1 MSMKYMANPDEEVI
15 NVFMWLVDKA
25 LHHDAL
31 MQQTAHLKEFKY
43 KMQRIKASFSHNKLH
58 FNTSKGG
65 ANTKMRWEHCSE
77 AIERLN
83 LFISIILRWNTSKP
97 LIKGNNQSMSSDIQP
112 KIHRKSSMQYYNIQP
127 YSIQNQSGNKSSS
140 FPNFGSNQTSNISNF
155 QRSASREKLNQFSLM
170 QQQHQH
176 QFNQQLPA
184 QGGPPNPQA
193 PPYHRHSLNNLM
205 PFNSAQFINRR
216 NSSCGTDRTL
226 GHALLSPLGSHEKNL
241 SDSGLSTSMNS
252 TPSTASDINSRLES
266 LCRQMTEQAI
276 N

>member
-1 MSMKYMANPDEEVI
+1 
-15 NVFMWLVDKA
+15 
-25 LHHDAL
+25 
-31 MQQTAHLKEFKY
+31 
-43 KMQRIKASFSHNKLH
+43 
-58 FNTSKGG
+58 
-65 ANTKMRWEHCSE
+65 
-77 AIERLN
+77 
-83 LFISIILRWNTSKP
+83 
-97 LIKGNNQSMSSDIQP
+97 MSSDIQP

-127 YSIQNQSGNKSSS
+127 YSMQNQAGNKSSS
-140 FPNFGSNQTSNISNF
+140 YPNFGSNQTTSNVSNF

-205 PFNSAQFINRR
+205 PFSNAQAQFMNRR
-216 NSSCGTDRTL
+216 NSSCGTDRPL
-226 GHALLSPLGSHEKNL
+226 GQSLLLPLGSHEKNL
-241 SDSGLSTSMNS
+241 SDSGLSTSTSMNS